1 MKKLLGILVLGL
13 VLTFSSNGISGEM
26 NLWKKKIKLP
36 EDMIQGY
43 KNVWNF
49 CCNFDPET
57 RLTPDYAFKFVN
69 KTEGHPVR
77 LGEQSVRFELRRGDC
92 GVSPGGYDD
101 CAIKF
106 ADTGMTSERH
116 ELSLDPKVSP
126 FKKITWNT
134 YSIFLPEDFPLL
146 DPHFM
151 PAGHITMGQLHG
163 DGDGAVGFQW
173 DIGKGGGYV
182 VNRRTGCFL
191 PENKKKRCSVSNPQ
205 NNTQE
210 VIPKDKLLGKWHDI
224 VLNVNWTKKQNG
236 YLKQWINGKLVY
248 HYQGNTDT
256 PREKEQFQ
264 MGIYRGPLPS
274 TPKNLTQIAYFDQV
288 RFAKSCDQLK
298 LEDLGYSCSD
308 LETQTIPEIDK
319 MITAKMIKS
328 MKLSLT
334 GKYQL
339 KWVWVDKNTKTNK
352 VIKKRT
358 IVTDIVSIKKGKVT
372 FDKLGSS
379 KVISDKYRKKVKFVQ
394 SGKEE
399 IIVQGELDLDTKS
412 TDFVKIILK
421 PDPDNKQNYIG
432 IGEIFKDSNKDKSE
446 NIKLIIVSMN

>member
-26 NLWKKKIKLP
+26 NVFKKKIKLP
-36 EDMIQGY
+36 KDIAQGY

-57 RLTPDYAFKFVN
+57 RLTPDHAFKFVN

-77 LGEQSVRFELRRGDC
+77 LGEQSIRFELRRGDC
-92 GVSPGGYDD
+92 GVSSGGYDD
-101 CAIKF
+101 CAIKSSS
-106 ADTGMTSERH
+106 GMTSERH
-116 ELSLDPKVSP
+116 ELLLDPDVSP

-134 YSIFLPEDFPLL
+134 YSIFLTEDFPLYG
-146 DPHFM
+146 F
-151 PAGHITMGQLHG
+151 AHITMGQLHG

-173 DIGKGGGYV
+173 DIGVGGGYV

-191 PENKKKRCSVSNPQ
+191 PKNKNKKCSISNPE
-205 NNTQE
+205 NNTQQ

-288 RFAKSCDQLK
+288 RFAKSCEKLK
-298 LEDLGYSCSD
+298 LEDLGYSCEE
-308 LETQTIPEIDK
+308 LESQKILTIDTIEAFDNYV
-319 MITAKMIKS
+319 A
-328 MKLSLT
+328 
-334 GKYQL
+334 
-339 KWVWVDKNTKTNK
+339 
-352 VIKKRT
+352 VIKNK
-358 IVTDIVSIKKGKVT
+358 DDGDYSLKVSGATKKLTEKKG
-372 FDKLGSS
+372 L
-379 KVISDKYRKKVKFVQ
+379 KKCKEAGNTECYVHY
-394 SGKEE
+394 SG
-399 IIVQGELDLDTKS
+399 
-412 TDFVKIILK
+412 LK
-421 PDPDNKQNYIG
+421 PQY
-432 IGEIFKDSNKDKSE
+432 
-446 NIKLIIVSMN
+446 

>member
-1 MKKLLGILVLGL
+1 
-13 VLTFSSNGISGEM
+13 
-26 NLWKKKIKLP
+26 
-36 EDMIQGY
+36 
-43 KNVWNF
+43 
-49 CCNFDPET
+49 
-57 RLTPDYAFKFVN
+57 
-69 KTEGHPVR
+69 
-77 LGEQSVRFELRRGDC
+77 
-92 GVSPGGYDD
+92 
-101 CAIKF
+101 
-106 ADTGMTSERH
+106 
-116 ELSLDPKVSP
+116 
-126 FKKITWNT
+126 
-134 YSIFLPEDFPLL
+134 
-146 DPHFM
+146 
-151 PAGHITMGQLHG
+151 
-163 DGDGAVGFQW
+163 
-173 DIGKGGGYV
+173 
-182 VNRRTGCFL
+182 
-191 PENKKKRCSVSNPQ
+191 
-205 NNTQE
+205 
-210 VIPKDKLLGKWHDI
+210 
-224 VLNVNWTKKQNG
+224 
-236 YLKQWINGKLVY
+236 
-248 HYQGNTDT
+248 
-256 PREKEQFQ
+256 

-274 TPKNLTQIAYFDQV
+274 TPKNLTQVAYFDQV

-399 IIVQGELDLDTKS
+399 IIVQGELDLGTKS

-421 PDPDNKQNYIG
+421 PDPDNKHNYIG
-432 IGEIFKDSNKDKSE
+432 IGVVFNDTKKHKSE

>member
-26 NLWKKKIKLP
+26 NVFKKKIKLP
-36 EDMIQGY
+36 SDVMQGY
-43 KNVWNF
+43 KNAWMF
-49 CCNFDPET
+49 CCNYDPET
-57 RLTPDYAFKFVN
+57 RLTPDHAFKFVN

-101 CAIKF
+101 CAIKSGS
-106 ADTGMTSERH
+106 GMTSERH
-116 ELSLDPKVSP
+116 ELLLYPEVSP

-134 YSIFLPEDFPLL
+134 YSIFLTEDFPLYGF
-146 DPHFM
+146 D
-151 PAGHITMGQLHG
+151 HITMGQLHG

-173 DIGKGGGYV
+173 DIGVGGGYV

-191 PENKKKRCSVSNPQ
+191 PKNKNKKCSISNPE
-205 NNTQE
+205 NNTQQ

-256 PREKEQFQ
+256 PGEKEQFQ

-288 RFAKSCDQLK
+288 RFAKSCEKLK
-298 LEDLGYSCSD
+298 LEDLGYSCEE
-308 LETQTIPEIDK
+308 LESQKILTIDTIEAFDNYV
-319 MITAKMIKS
+319 A
-328 MKLSLT
+328 
-334 GKYQL
+334 
-339 KWVWVDKNTKTNK
+339 
-352 VIKKRT
+352 VIKNK
-358 IVTDIVSIKKGKVT
+358 DDGDYSLKVSGATKKLTEKKG
-372 FDKLGSS
+372 L
-379 KVISDKYRKKVKFVQ
+379 KKCKEAGNTGCYVHY
-394 SGKEE
+394 SG
-399 IIVQGELDLDTKS
+399 
-412 TDFVKIILK
+412 LK
-421 PDPDNKQNYIG
+421 PQY
-432 IGEIFKDSNKDKSE
+432 
-446 NIKLIIVSMN
+446 

>member
-1 MKKLLGILVLGL
+1 MKKLLGILVLSL
-13 VLTFSSNGISGEM
+13 LWCNFSIAGEM
-26 NLWKKKIKLP
+26 NVFKKKIKLP
-36 EDMIQGY
+36 SDVMQGY

-57 RLTPDYAFKFVN
+57 RLTPDHAFKFVN

-77 LGEQSVRFELRRGDC
+77 LGEQSIRFELRRGDC
-92 GVSPGGYDD
+92 GVSSGGYDD
-101 CAIKF
+101 CAIKSSS
-106 ADTGMTSERH
+106 GMTSERH
-116 ELSLDPKVSP
+116 ELLLDPDVSP

-134 YSIFLPEDFPLL
+134 YSIFLTEDFPLYG
-146 DPHFM
+146 F
-151 PAGHITMGQLHG
+151 AHITMGQLHG

-173 DIGKGGGYV
+173 DIGVGGGYV

-191 PENKKKRCSVSNPQ
+191 PKNKNKKCSISNPE
-205 NNTQE
+205 NNTQQ

-274 TPKNLTQIAYFDQV
+274 TPKNLTQVAYFDQV

-339 KWVWVDKNTKTNK
+339 KWAWVDKNTKTNK
-352 VIKKRT
+352 VIKKRI

-399 IIVQGELDLDTKS
+399 IIVQGELDLDTKG
-412 TDFVKIILK
+412 TNFVKIILK
-421 PDPDNKQNYIG
+421 PDPDNKHNYIG
-432 IGEIFKDSNKDKSE
+432 IGVVFNDTKKHKSE
-446 NIKLIIVSMN
+446 NIKLIIQHIN